1 MKLSGICI
9 FTWWPFF
16 AFCGADVVHMWY
28 YTMTG
33 VLTVGKLAQSFV
45 SVAKRNNVP
54 KRQPDRSRTQRIY
67 FTLSPQNNR
76 LKEGLLCRQS
86 LLFFTL
92 QKPSLLLWRLDK
104 VCHWISIAQGD
115 RKDKS
120 WKFIHHLLQANI
132 CQHWLFQQLLSIWKA
147 PLSACGAEVMA
158 FKQTTPVKM

>member
-1 MKLSGICI
+1 MKLSGIYI

-16 AFCGADVVHMWY
+16 AFCSTDVVHMWY

-45 SVAKRNNVP
+45 SVTTRNNVT
-54 KRQPDRSRTQRIY
+54 KRQLDRESQRII
-67 FTLSPQNNR
+67 FTLWPQNNR
-76 LKEGLLCRQS
+76 LKEGLLYRQS

-104 VCHWISIAQGD
+104 ECYWISIAQGD
-115 RKDKS
+115 CSHKK
-120 WKFIHHLLQANI
+120 WKFNHQLLWHNKCLQ
-132 CQHWLFQQLLSIWKA
+132 WLSQQLLSIWKA

-158 FKQTTPVKM
+158 FTQTTPVNM